1 MATIISSK
9 TSGVGGLTVTGDA
22 SGVLQLASADGTTA
36 VTIDASQNVTF
47 AKGLTVGAT
56 AAPAF
61 SATLGSQSLTAGV
74 WTLASLSTEE
84 FDTNSNYNNT
94 GSTVGGIP
102 AYAFL
107 PNIAGYYQFNGQM
120 QLNGSSSGISTAYY
134 KNGSFFKQGSYI
146 PTTLSTA
153 SVAVSALIYLNGT
166 TDYVQFYIY
175 SGSTTTTNN
184 AFFQAAMIRSA

>member
-1 MATIISSK
+1 MSSIVVAGD
-9 TSGVGGLTVTGDA
+9 TSGSVTLQAPAVSGSTVLTLPAV
-22 SGVLQLASADGTTA
+22 SG
-36 VTIDASQNVTF
+36 
-47 AKGLTVGAT
+47 TVMVNG
-56 AAPAF
+56 PAF

-120 QLNGSSSGISTAYY
+120 QLNGSSSGISTEYY

-146 PTTLSTA
+146 PTTLTTP